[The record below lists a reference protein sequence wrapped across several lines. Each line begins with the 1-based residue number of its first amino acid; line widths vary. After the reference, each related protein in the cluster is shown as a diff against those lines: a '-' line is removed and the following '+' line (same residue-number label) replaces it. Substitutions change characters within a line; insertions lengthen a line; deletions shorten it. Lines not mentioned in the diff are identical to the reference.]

1 MSSTRPDLKFTDN
14 GDERSYYRKYSQLP
28 PKDSFV
34 IRFIDHNKDYF
45 TALDEDADL
54 IADNI
59 YKTQSVIKY
68 NQQNKNRYVTIS
80 HQVFTNNVLKFCLI
94 DKHLKVE
101 IYNNKTFKLI
111 TAATA
116 GNLQAISEE
125 YEVNLEGMFQDCS
138 NPITAAVK
146 FQSGATGKKVGVCL
160 IDVSNSSI
168 LLSEFDD
175 NELYSNLESLML
187 QLGVKEVILP
197 SNYNPQEENSNPEII
212 KLFQVLDKI
221 GNIVVSAAK
230 SSSFNHKDIEQ
241 DLTKLVVDEDDNE
254 STIELTLTSKGINS
268 LDFPLSLSCCNALIQ
283 YLDLLGE
290 LNTDKAFTINKY
302 NLSNFMKLDSST
314 MKALNIFP
322 QAGSST
328 YKSSSGNI
336 TSIFELLNKC
346 KTTAGSRLLSQWLK
360 QPLTNLNLIQ
370 ERQALVELLIENTGL
385 RVAVTQDILPQV
397 PDIKRLTKNIALNI
411 HKATGN
417 ENKKLDDVVKL
428 YQMVLTLPNLID
440 TLTTTLSESSDQE
453 ELKSYIKK
461 YWLDPIEKYYQ
472 SLTKFAELVQT
483 TIDLSPLDS
492 GDLLHND
499 FNIRPE
505 FDSSLV
511 EINNKLQSSL
521 ANIKQLHADVADDL
535 NMEVDKKLKLE
546 KHIQHGWCFRVTR
559 IDSVVLRNKGKK
571 YNELQTV
578 KAGVFFTTKELVGL
592 SQEYYDSYHEYNQ
605 KQKELIKEV
614 LEIALTYSSV
624 FLNLSLSLAHLDV
637 LNSFA
642 NVAVIAPTAYVKPK
656 LQPLASE
663 VESVEFTN
671 RKLQLQEARHPL
683 LEVQDDINFIAND
696 VFLSNDSNAKGKSF
710 VIITG
715 PNMGGKST
723 YIRQIGVIALMS
735 QIGCFIPA
743 SDVDFIPEIPIFDA
757 ILSRVGAGDSQLKG
771 LSTFM
776 IEMLETSSI
785 LATATH
791 NSLIIIDE
799 LGRGT
804 STYDGFGLAWSISE
818 HLISSKQC
826 FSLFA
831 THFHELNQLSEKYP
845 NKVDNLHVVAHLE
858 KTDAKEDDDITLM
871 YKVEPGISD
880 KSFGIHVA
888 ELVKFPTKII
898 NMAKRK
904 ASELQEEKQDDA
916 DNEYIQSK
924 RTKCS
929 PEEVTTGVKK
939 LKSILKSWKAE
950 CYDGT
955 KCKFDSTTTIA
966 KLKEILSKESE
977 AIQSDKLIS
986 EIIALL

>member
-1 MSSTRPDLKFTDN
+1 MSSTRPDLKFTDH
-14 GDERSYYRKYSQLP
+14 GDERSFYRKYSQLP
-28 PKDSFV
+28 PKDSSV

-54 IADNI
+54 VADNI

-68 NQQNKNRYVTIS
+68 NQNNKNRYVTIS
-80 HQVFTNNVLKFCLI
+80 SQVFTNNVLKFCLI

-111 TAATA
+111 TSATA
-116 GNLQAISEE
+116 GNLQLISQE

-138 NPITAAVK
+138 NPVIAAVK
-146 FQSGATGKKVGVCL
+146 FQAAASGKKVGVCL
-160 IDVSNSSI
+160 IDVSNSNI
-168 LLSEFDD
+168 LLSEFED
-175 NELYSNLESLML
+175 NELYSNLESLIL

-197 SNYNPQEENSNPEII
+197 ANYNPQEDSNADVI

-221 GNIVVSAAK
+221 GNIVISTTK
-230 SSSFNHKDIEQ
+230 SSLFSHKDIEQ
-241 DLTKLVVDEDDNE
+241 DLTKLVVDEDQEE
-254 STIELTLTSKGINS
+254 SNIELTLTSKGINS
-268 LDFPLSLSCCNALIQ
+268 LDFPLALSCCNAGIN

-290 LNTDKAFTINKY
+290 LNVNKTFSINQY

-322 QAGSST
+322 QAGSSS
-328 YKSSSGNI
+328 YKTSSNI
-336 TSIFELLNKC
+336 TSMFELLNKC

-360 QPLTNLNLIQ
+360 QPLTNLNFIQ
-370 ERQALVELLIENTGL
+370 ERQQLVELLIENTGL
-385 RVAVTQDILPQV
+385 RVSVTQDILPHV
-397 PDIKRLTKNIALNI
+397 PDIKRLNKNIGSNI
-411 HKATGN
+411 NKSTGN

-428 YQMVLTLPNLID
+428 YQLVLTLPDLID
-440 TLTTTLSESSDQE
+440 LLQTTLQELEESDTQT
-453 ELKSYIKK
+453 YIKK
-461 YWLDPIEKYYQ
+461 YWLDPIEKYYE
-472 SLTKFAELVQT
+472 SLKKFAELIQT
-483 TIDLSPLDS
+483 TIDLTPLDS

-511 EINNKLQSSL
+511 EINNKLQSNLS
-521 ANIKQLHADVADDL
+521 NIKQLHCDVADDL

-578 KAGVFFTTKELVGL
+578 KAGVYFTTKELVGL
-592 SQEYYDSYHEYNQ
+592 SQEYFDSYNEYNL

-614 LEIALTYSSV
+614 LEIALTYNSV
-624 FLNLSLSLAHLDV
+624 FLNLSLSLSHLDV

-642 NVAVIAPTAYVKPK
+642 NVAVVAPTAYVRPK
-656 LQPLASE
+656 LQPLAS
-663 VESVEFTN
+663 SVDSEEFTN

-696 VFLSNDSNAKGKSF
+696 VYLSNDNSKGKAF

-723 YIRQIGVIALMS
+723 YIRQIGVISLMS

-743 SDVDFIPEIPIFDA
+743 SEDNPQVPIFDA

-818 HLISSKQC
+818 HLISAKQC
-826 FSLFA
+826 FTLFA

-858 KTDAKEDDDITLM
+858 KNSEQKEEDITLM

-904 ASELQEEKQDDA
+904 ASELQEEQGDD
-916 DNEYIQSK
+916 EFIQSK
-924 RTKCS
+924 RTKCT
-929 PEEVTTGVKK
+929 PEEINIGVKK
-939 LKSILKSWKAE
+939 LKEILKQWKSE

-966 KLKEILSKESE
+966 KLKELTKGE
-977 AIQSDKLIS
+977 SDKLIS
-986 EIIALL
+986 ELISLL